1 MENNIFEGIPSLDDT
16 QGLENYAAN
25 QAASQAIGTPA
36 TTPQAL
42 TPNAQ
47 PATDPNAAVQPQV
60 QGQVT
65 YTQEDIQRIIAE
77 NAQYKAQA
85 QARAQAQ
92 AQPQVQGQPQNV
104 MPQQRVAQPNSNA
117 NPQPV
122 AQGNPQL
129 QMAIARALAAGYT
142 PEQVYAAMKG
152 NTAQAKLENR
162 LDQIQNYLEQQQ
174 YQREEAAFIDKM
186 TTFGNK
192 WGLSEQDLVTFA
204 DKALQLGINV
214 AQVNDVEAVFRA
226 VYPEQYAFRAQRIAN
241 QNNASPIYGGTAFQ
255 EVPRAAQEK
264 AADAYVENFLKNKM
278 PNAYNRFTNINRK

>member
-1 MENNIFEGIPSLDDT
+1 MENNIFEGIPGLDDT

-25 QAASQAIGTPA
+25 QAATEAIGTPA

-47 PATDPNAAVQPQV
+47 PATDPNANVQP

-92 AQPQVQGQPQNV
+92 AQPQNV
-104 MPQQRVAQPNSNA
+104 TPQQRVAQPNSNV
-117 NPQPV
+117 NPQANV
-122 AQGNPQL
+122 QGNPQL

-142 PEQVYAAMKG
+142 PEQVYAAMRG
-152 NTAQAKLENR
+152 NTQQAKLENQVA
-162 LDQIQNYLEQQQ
+162 QIQNYLEQQQ

-186 TTFGNK
+186 TSFGNK

-241 QNNASPIYGGTAFQ
+241 QNNASPIYGGTSIPEA
-255 EVPRAAQEK
+255 PRAAQSK
-264 AADAYVENFLKNKM
+264 AEDAYVENFLKGKM
-278 PNAYNRFTNINRK
+278 PNAYNSFMNRK

>member
-1 MENNIFEGIPSLDDT
+1 MENNIFEGIPGLADT

-25 QAASQAIGTPA
+25 QAATEAMGTPA

-47 PATDPNAAVQPQV
+47 PATDPNAAVQPQG

-92 AQPQVQGQPQNV
+92 AQPQNV
-104 MPQQRVAQPNSNA
+104 MPQQRVAQPNSNV
-117 NPQPV
+117 NPQAV

-152 NTAQAKLENR
+152 NTQQAKLENQVA
-162 LDQIQNYLEQQQ
+162 QIQNYLEQQQ

-186 TTFGNK
+186 TNFGNK

-241 QNNASPIYGGTAFQ
+241 QNNASPIYGGTSIPEA
-255 EVPRAAQEK
+255 PRAAQSK
-264 AADAYVENFLKNKM
+264 AEDAYVENFLKGKM
-278 PNAYNRFTNINRK
+278 PNAYNSFMNRK

>member
-1 MENNIFEGIPSLDDT
+1 MENNIFDGIPSLDDT

-25 QAASQAIGTPA
+25 QAASNAIGTPA

-47 PATDPNAAVQPQV
+47 PTADPNATVQPN

-85 QARAQAQ
+85 QARAQV
-92 AQPQVQGQPQNV
+92 QPQVNTGVQP
-104 MPQQRVAQPNSNA
+104 RATQPNSNV
-117 NPQPV
+117 NPQANV
-122 AQGNPQL
+122 QGNPQL

-152 NTAQAKLENR
+152 NTQQAKLENQVA
-162 LDQIQNYLEQQQ
+162 QIQNYLEQQQ
-174 YQREEAAFIDKM
+174 YQREESAFIDKM

-192 WGLSEQDLVTFA
+192 WGLSEADLVTFA

-241 QNNASPIYGGTAFQ
+241 QNNASPIYGGTSIPEA
-255 EVPRAAQEK
+255 PRAAQAK
-264 AADAYVENFLKNKM
+264 AEDAYVENFLKGKM
-278 PNAYNRFTNINRK
+278 PNAYNSFMNRK

>member
-25 QAASQAIGTPA
+25 QAATDAMGTPA

-47 PATDPNAAVQPQV
+47 PITDPNAAVQP

-92 AQPQVQGQPQNV
+92 AQPQNV

-142 PEQVYAAMKG
+142 PEQVYAAMRG

-186 TTFGNK
+186 TNFGNK

-278 PNAYNRFTNINRK
+278 PNAYNRFTNKR